1 LKSSDSMPA
10 IILIDTQLAENI
22 GTTARAMLNCGLTD
36 LRLVRPREAWP
47 NDKAVAASSGA
58 DVVLEKARLFDTTKE
73 AVADLRRLYAATARH
88 RDMNMPVVAPGDAAA
103 AMRAFAAQGEACGV
117 LFGPE
122 RSGLVNDDIALAG
135 EIIHFSLNPVHQSLN
150 LAQAVLLVAYEWHM
164 AGETAPI
171 VKKGRKATSE
181 AASKADLIR
190 FFEHLEA
197 ELDDSGFLRPPEK
210 RASMVLNIRNL
221 FQRANL
227 SETEV
232 RTLRGIVNS
241 LVIYGGSGGPD
252 KAKGRKPSKR
262 ATKKGD

>member
-1 LKSSDSMPA
+1 M
-10 IILIDTQLAENI
+10 
-22 GTTARAMLNCGLTD
+22 
-36 LRLVRPREAWP
+36 
-47 NDKAVAASSGA
+47 
-58 DVVLEKARLFDTTKE
+58 
-73 AVADLRRLYAATARH
+73 
-88 RDMNMPVVAPGDAAA
+88 
-103 AMRAFAAQGEACGV
+103 
-117 LFGPE
+117 
-122 RSGLVNDDIALAG
+122 
-135 EIIHFSLNPVHQSLN
+135 
-150 LAQAVLLVAYEWHM
+150 LLVAYEWHM

-171 VKKGRKATSE
+171 VKKGRKATGE

-210 RASMVLNIRNL
+210 RSSMVLNIRNL

-241 LVIYGGSGGPD
+241 LVVYGGSGGPD

>member
-1 LKSSDSMPA
+1 MPA

-47 NDKAVAASSGA
+47 NDKAVAAASGA
-58 DVVLEKARLFDTTKE
+58 DVVLEKARLFDSTKE

-88 RDMNMPVVAPGDAAA
+88 RDMNMPVVTPGDAAA
-103 AMRAFAAQGEACGV
+103 DMRAFAERGESCGV

-135 EIIHFSLNPVHQSLN
+135 AIIHFSLNPVHLSLN
-150 LAQAVLLVAYEWHM
+150 LAQAVLLVAYEWHR
-164 AGETAPI
+164 AGETAPAA
-171 VKKGRKATSE
+171 KKGRKAMSE
-181 AASKADLIR
+181 PASKADLIN

-210 RASMVLNIRNL
+210 RPSMVRNIRNL

-241 LVIYGGSGGPD
+241 LVVYGGTGGPD
-252 KAKGRKPSKR
+252 KAKGRKPAKR
-262 ATKKGD
+262 PPKKGD